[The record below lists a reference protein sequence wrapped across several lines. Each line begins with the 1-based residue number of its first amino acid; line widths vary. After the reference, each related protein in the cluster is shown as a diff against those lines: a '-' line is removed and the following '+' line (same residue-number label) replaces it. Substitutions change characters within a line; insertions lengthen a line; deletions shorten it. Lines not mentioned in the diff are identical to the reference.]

1 MVINIQSMISSTVS
15 SWFQQSVT
23 NSIDHWVSG
32 LTGVGLIVIG
42 FVILLAGRKV
52 VDAVTLVIA
61 IAMIIFGAFELLGI
75 NILKLMGI

>member
-1 MVINIQSMISSTVS
+1 
-15 SWFQQSVT
+15 
-23 NSIDHWVSG
+23 
-32 LTGVGLIVIG
+32 
-42 FVILLAGRKV
+42 VILLAGRKV